1 MKQKILNYTAV
12 FRREPEGG
20 YTVFVPLLPGC
31 VSYGKDL
38 EEAKKMINEAI
49 GLYLESLSDHKEEI
63 PTEENTFYSQINI
76 NPAKLHISYSAI
88 LRESGIEK
96 NEFLNA

>member
-12 FRREPEGG
+12 FQKEPEGG

-38 EEAKKMINEAI
+38 EEAKEMIKEAI
-49 GLYLESLSDHKEEI
+49 ELYIESLIAHKEEI
-63 PTEENTFYSQINI
+63 PTEENIFYSQVNI
-76 NPAKLHISYSAI
+76 NPSKLKITYA
-88 LRESGIEK
+88 
-96 NEFLNA
+96 

>member
-12 FRREPEGG
+12 FQKEPEGG

-38 EEAKKMINEAI
+38 EEAKEMIKEAI
-49 GLYLESLSDHKEEI
+49 ELYIESLVAHKEEI
-63 PTEENTFYSQINI
+63 PTEENIFYSQINI
-76 NPAKLHISYSAI
+76 NPSKLKITYA
-88 LRESGIEK
+88 
-96 NEFLNA
+96 